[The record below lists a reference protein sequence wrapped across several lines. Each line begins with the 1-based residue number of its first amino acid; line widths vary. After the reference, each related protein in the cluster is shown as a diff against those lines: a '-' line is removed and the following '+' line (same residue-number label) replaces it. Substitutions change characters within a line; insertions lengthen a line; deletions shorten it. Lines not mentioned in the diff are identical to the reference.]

1 MRGNYLRSPHT
12 LDSETKTQSTYKDIK
27 TFDQKNWISEN
38 LGYKKD
44 SGSWAWIFHRI
55 TGIALIA
62 YLFLHVYS
70 LSPLTK
76 GEAAFNAKMA
86 QFSSPIFMAIEWFLF
101 AFVIFHSLNG
111 IRIVIVDWA
120 DGAKYHK
127 QLYRISWVLGI
138 ILFLAMGALMFS
150 HELKKLF

>member
-1 MRGNYLRSPHT
+1 MHT
-12 LDSETKTQSTYKDIK
+12 DNLESETKSPATYHDIK

-38 LGYKKD
+38 LSYKKD
-44 SGSWAWIFHRI
+44 SGSWAWILHSI
-55 TGIALIA
+55 TGIALIG

-76 GEAAFNAKMA
+76 GEVAFNNAM
-86 QFSSPIFMAIEWFLF
+86 QTYTSPFFMVLEWFLF
-101 AFVIFHSLNG
+101 AFVLFHSLNG

-127 QLYRISWVLGI
+127 QLYRLSWVFGI
-138 ILFLAMGALMFS
+138 ILFIAMGVLMFS
-150 HELKKLF
+150 YRNKKIIPIVK

>member
-1 MRGNYLRSPHT
+1 MESGT
-12 LDSETKTQSTYKDIK
+12 GTKSTYKNIK
-27 TFDQKNWISEN
+27 IFDQKNWISEN
-38 LGYKKD
+38 LSYKKD
-44 SGSWAWIFHRI
+44 DGSWAWILHRI

-62 YLFLHVYS
+62 YLFLHIYS
-70 LSPLTK
+70 LSPLTQ

-86 QFSSPIFMAIEWFLF
+86 TFASPLFMVIEWLLF
-101 AFVIFHSLNG
+101 AFVLFHSLNG

-127 QLYRISWVLGI
+127 QLYRLSWVLGI

>member
-1 MRGNYLRSPHT
+1 M
-12 LDSETKTQSTYKDIK
+12 ETDTNSGTSYHKIR
-27 TFDQKNWISEN
+27 TFDQKNWVSEN
-38 LGYKKD
+38 LSYKKD
-44 SGSWAWIFHRI
+44 SGSRAWILHRI

-70 LSPLTK
+70 ISPLTK
-76 GEAAFNAKMA
+76 GEVAFNNKM
-86 QFSSPIFMAIEWFLF
+86 QSFSSPVFMVIEWFLF

-120 DGAKYHK
+120 DGSKYHK
-127 QLYRISWVLGI
+127 QLYKLSWIFGI

-150 HELKKLF
+150 HELKNLF

>member
-1 MRGNYLRSPHT
+1 ME
-12 LDSETKTQSTYKDIK
+12 SETKTQSTYKDIK

-86 QFSSPIFMAIEWFLF
+86 QFSSPIYMAIEWFLF
-101 AFVIFHSLNG
+101 AFVIFHSLNR
-111 IRIVIVDWA
+111 IRIGDSRFGPRSQVSQAVVQNFM
-120 DGAKYHK
+120 G
-127 QLYRISWVLGI
+127 SWNYTFPCNGSAYVLT
-138 ILFLAMGALMFS
+138 
-150 HELKKLF
+150 